1 VRAADALLG
10 GEPESSAPLKGTE
23 RFKTSFGGEVFRYP
37 EQVELISSAPLRLA
51 YDVSRR
57 TRAGGRFVEI
67 AKRTL
72 RGGRRR

>member
-1 VRAADALLG
+1 MY
-10 GEPESSAPLKGTE
+10 SSATNPSRPLTSKGTE
-23 RFKTSFGGEVFRYP
+23 QFKTSFGGEVFRYP
-37 EQVELISSAPLRLA
+37 EQVELISSAPLRLV